1 VICRIF
7 GRQTPT
13 RLNASIDINRIN
25 YAAYTFIYIYTYYIH
40 TYTYIY
46 IRLFSG
52 LPYHLSKQLTRPGK
66 LTAIAIEKVD
76 HFLVNTI
83 NQDASLFHCYVSL
96 PEWSQN
102 RKNDRISPFYFGKRT
117 SYDLEMFPNYQHGF
131 NNLRFATATMRME
144 KVTQK
149 YWGMAYFQSFYC

>member
-1 VICRIF
+1 MHQSISI
-7 GRQTPT
+7 
-13 RLNASIDINRIN
+13 ASTIPHIHF
-25 YAAYTFIYIYTYYIH
+25 YIYIYIL
-40 TYTYIY
+40 YTYIY

-96 PEWSQN
+96 PE
-102 RKNDRISPFYFGKRT
+102 
-117 SYDLEMFPNYQHGF
+117 
-131 NNLRFATATMRME
+131 
-144 KVTQK
+144 
-149 YWGMAYFQSFYC
+149 